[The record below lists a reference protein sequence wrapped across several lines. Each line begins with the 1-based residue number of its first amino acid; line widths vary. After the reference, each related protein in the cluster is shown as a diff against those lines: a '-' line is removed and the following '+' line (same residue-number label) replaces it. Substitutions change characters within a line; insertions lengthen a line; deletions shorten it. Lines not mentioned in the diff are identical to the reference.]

1 MAVTDRLLR
10 RVLES
15 DVDLTREAASAEVL
29 SIRAVESPL
38 SPPSVVDSVVD
49 GPLVGLGPL
58 EPLLR
63 DPGVSDV
70 LVNGSREVWVER
82 RGVLERTDVV
92 FIDDSAVIAAV
103 ERTRG
108 C

>member
-1 MAVTDRLLR
+1 M
-10 RVLES
+10 S
-15 DVDLTREAASAEVL
+15 STRWSTA
-29 SIRAVESPL
+29 
-38 SPPSVVDSVVD
+38 
-49 GPLVGLGPL
+49 LVGLGPL
-58 EPLLR
+58 EPPLR

-92 FIDDSAVIAAV
+92 FIDDSAVISAV

-108 C
+108 VLNTLCEVSER

>member
-49 GPLVGLGPL
+49 GPWW
-58 EPLLR
+58 
-63 DPGVSDV
+63 
-70 LVNGSREVWVER
+70 GSGRSSRCCEIPACPMC
-82 RGVLERTDVV
+82 L
-92 FIDDSAVIAAV
+92 
-103 ERTRG
+103 
-108 C
+108 

>member
-29 SIRAVESPL
+29 SILAVESPL
-38 SPPSVVDSVVD
+38 SPPSVIDSVVD
-49 GPLVGLGPL
+49 ALVGLGPL

-92 FIDDSAVIAAV
+92 FIDDSAVGLV
-103 ERTRG
+103 KFFV
-108 C
+108 

>member
-1 MAVTDRLLR
+1 M
-10 RVLES
+10 
-15 DVDLTREAASAEVL
+15 
-29 SIRAVESPL
+29 SI
-38 SPPSVVDSVVD
+38 DSVVD
-49 GPLVGLGPL
+49 ALVGLGPL

-103 ERTRG
+103 ERTIAPRLDFVWIG
-108 C
+108 PVRW